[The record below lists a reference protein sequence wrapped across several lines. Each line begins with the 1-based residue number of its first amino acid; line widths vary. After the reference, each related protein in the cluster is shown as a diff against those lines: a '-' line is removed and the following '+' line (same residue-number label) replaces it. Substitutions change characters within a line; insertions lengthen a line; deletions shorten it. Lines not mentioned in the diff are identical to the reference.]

1 MRYLTSALA
10 IVAIAFAFA
19 ACTGKSSSS
28 SDQSNSTS
36 AEATAA
42 ASGEATAAPSSD
54 AGAMSSEASAEPAAA
69 AASGPIPDY
78 PGATVRSQSD
88 ASNMMTTN
96 AMGRVLETPD
106 SFDKVYQWYQ
116 QKMPPDSERM
126 HVTQPH
132 PDAVFVITD
141 PAKGQD
147 SVAIVVS
154 HGKTM
159 ITIAHVGLKTK

>member
-1 MRYLTSALA
+1 MRYFTSALA
-10 IVAIAFAFA
+10 IVAIAFACA

-36 AEATAA
+36 TEATAA
-42 ASGEATAAPSSD
+42 ASGEATIAPNSD
-54 AGAMSSEASAEPAAA
+54 AGAMSSGASAQPSAA
-69 AASGPIPDY
+69 AASGPIPNY
-78 PGATVRSQSD
+78 PGATLRSQTN

-96 AMGRVLETPD
+96 AIGRVLETAD

-132 PDAVFVITD
+132 PDAVFVIARPD
-141 PAKGQD
+141 NSQD

-154 HGKTM
+154 HGKTV
-159 ITIAHVGLKTK
+159 ITIAHVGPKTT